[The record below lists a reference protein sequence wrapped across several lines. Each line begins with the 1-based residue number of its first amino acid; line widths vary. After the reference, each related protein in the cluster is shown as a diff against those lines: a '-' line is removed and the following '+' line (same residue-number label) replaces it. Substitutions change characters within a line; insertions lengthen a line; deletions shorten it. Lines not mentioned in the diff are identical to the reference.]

1 MIPILID
8 MFDSYFAEHTQD
20 KNLDSITRACS
31 FYSFTLRLNNV
42 SPAHF
47 MQVLRLIVPC
57 PTISSNTPHA
67 QQHAGPK
74 TNPNRIKHIFCSNP
88 ITISEDFPCFVTKT
102 PITNPIAP
110 SKAFL
115 S

>member
-42 SPAHF
+42 STSHF
-47 MQVLRLIVPC
+47 IQMLRLIVLC
-57 PTISSNTPHA
+57 PTISLHTPHA
-67 QQHAGPK
+67 YQYAAPK
-74 TNPNRIKHIFCSNP
+74 LQATLLQETTLFNL
-88 ITISEDFPCFVTKT
+88 TQ
-102 PITNPIAP
+102 
-110 SKAFL
+110 
-115 S
+115 